1 MSEIRVRFAP
11 SPTGKVH
18 IGNIRAA
25 IYNWLFARHTGGK
38 FLLRVE
44 DTDLERSTPEA
55 IAVLFDCMKWLGLD
69 WDEEV
74 FYQTKNVK
82 RHLEVVDQLLA
93 SGHAYKVEKTSR
105 DGKTGVVTMFKMP
118 KEGTIEF
125 DDIVKGHMAKKAE
138 DIQDFAIVRSDGSP
152 IFHIANVV
160 DDIDQRV
167 THIIRGDDHVENTF
181 KHICIFRALGAE
193 VPKYGHL
200 SMIVNQQGKPYS
212 KRDGAAFV
220 GEYREQ
226 GYLPE
231 ALFNYLLLLGWNPGD
246 DREVLTR
253 EEMVKLFE
261 LEKVHV
267 TAAMFDPKKLA
278 WMNGEYIKKIPA
290 CEFRDMMVRSAVSEG
305 SSSGSLGEYAVS
317 PRSDLRS
324 AAEHSADKTAASEGN
339 IGTSATAEGSSSR
352 NLGEYAVSARSD
364 LRSAADLSDADYA
377 VPLRSEL
384 CEKGER
390 IAWWDYLA
398 NQVQVR
404 TKFLKDIPGAI
415 RCFVS
420 DDYPF
425 DEKAVEKRL
434 KKPGVK
440 ELLLDLVE
448 RFSKVEDW
456 TAPAL
461 EAVVKELSQ
470 GNGMGPWVHPIRVAV
485 SGRGEGI
492 GLFEMLQ
499 LLGKEKTLARL
510 RHAAE
515 TLCA

>member
-1 MSEIRVRFAP
+1 MSETRVRFAP

-55 IAVLFDCMKWLGLD
+55 IAVLIECMKWLGLD

-82 RHLEVVDQLLA
+82 RHMECVEQLLA
-93 SGHAYKVEKTSR
+93 SGRAYKMEKTSR
-105 DGKTGVVTMFKMP
+105 DGKTGVVTMFRMP
-118 KEGTIEF
+118 KEGVIEF

-181 KHICIFRALGAE
+181 KHIEIFRALGAP
-193 VPKYGHL
+193 VPRYAHL

-220 GEYREQ
+220 GEFREE

-246 DREVLTR
+246 EREVLAR
-253 EEMVKLFE
+253 DEMVGLFE
-261 LEKVHV
+261 LSKVHV
-267 TAAMFDPKKLA
+267 TAAKFDLKKLQ

-290 CEFRDMMVRSAVSEG
+290 AEFVSEVKACAAG
-305 SSSGSLGEYAVS
+305 IAS
-317 PRSDLRS
+317 P
-324 AAEHSADKTAASEGN
+324 
-339 IGTSATAEGSSSR
+339 
-352 NLGEYAVSARSD
+352 
-364 LRSAADLSDADYA
+364 
-377 VPLRSEL
+377 VP
-384 CEKGER
+384 GHDD
-390 IAWWDYLA
+390 AWWSYLA
-398 NQVQVR
+398 SQLQPR
-404 TKFLKDIPGAI
+404 TKFMKDIPQMV
-415 RCFVS
+415 RCFVA

-434 KKPGVK
+434 GKPGVK
-440 ELLLDLVE
+440 ELLLDIAE
-448 RFSKVEDW
+448 RFSKAAEW
-456 TAPAL
+456 KAPAL

-492 GLFEMLQ
+492 GLFEMLE
-499 LLGKEKTLARL
+499 LLGRETTLSRI
-510 RHAAE
+510 RRAAE
-515 TLCA
+515 TMCQ

>member
-1 MSEIRVRFAP
+1 MAEEIRCRFAP

-55 IAVLFDCMKWLGLD
+55 IKVLFECMEWLGLD
-69 WDEEV
+69 YDEEV

-82 RHLEVVDQLLA
+82 RHLEVVDQLLKM
-93 SGHAYKVEKTSR
+93 GRAYKVEKTSR
-105 DGKTGVVTMFKMP
+105 DGKTGEVVMFKMP

-181 KHICIFRALGAE
+181 KHIEIFKALGAPI
-193 VPKYGHL
+193 PKYGHL

-231 ALFNYLLLLGWNPGD
+231 ALFNYLLLLGWNPGG

-253 EEMVKLFE
+253 QEMIDLFE

-278 WMNGEYIKKIPA
+278 WMNGEYVKQIPA
-290 CEFRDMMVRSAVSEG
+290 DQFK
-305 SSSGSLGEYAVS
+305 
-317 PRSDLRS
+317 
-324 AAEHSADKTAASEGN
+324 AEVEKVFGRAGAPSH
-339 IGTSATAEGSSSR
+339 
-352 NLGEYAVSARSD
+352 
-364 LRSAADLSDADYA
+364 AADPD
-377 VPLRSEL
+377 
-384 CEKGER
+384 
-390 IAWWDYLA
+390 AWWKLFIE
-398 NQVQVR
+398 QTQPR
-404 TKFLKDIPGAI
+404 TKFLSDIKNNI
-415 RCFVS
+415 YFFS
-420 DDYPF
+420 DDYPV
-425 DEKAVEKRL
+425 DPKAVEKRL
-434 KKPGVK
+434 NKPGVK
-440 ELLLDLVE
+440 EILLDLVP
-448 RFSKVEDW
+448 RFEAISDW
-456 TAPAL
+456 KAPVM
-461 EAVVKELSQ
+461 EEMVKGLSQ
-470 GNGMGPWVHPIRVAV
+470 GQGMGPWVHPIRVAV
-485 SGRGEGI
+485 SGRMDGP
-492 GLFEMLQ
+492 GLFEMLE
-499 LLGKEKTLARL
+499 LLGKEKTIERL
-510 RHAAE
+510 RKAAE
-515 TLCA
+515 SL

>member
-1 MSEIRVRFAP
+1 MNNDIRVRFAP

-38 FLLRVE
+38 FLLRIE

-82 RHLEVVDQLLA
+82 RHLEAVDRLLA

-105 DGKTGVVTMFKMP
+105 DGKTGVVTMFRMP
-118 KEGTIEF
+118 KEGVIEF

-138 DIQDFAIVRSDGSP
+138 DIPDFAIVRSDGSP

-181 KHICIFRALGAE
+181 KHICIFKALGAP

-220 GEYREQ
+220 GEY
-226 GYLPE
+226 LPE

-253 EEMVKLFE
+253 DEMVKLFE

-278 WMNGEYIKKIPA
+278 WMNGEYIKKIPR
-290 CEFRDMMVRSAVSEG
+290 ENFRDLVAKSAAAEG
-305 SSSGSLGEYAVS
+305 SSSGALGEYAVS

-324 AAEHSADKTAASEGN
+324 
-339 IGTSATAEGSSSR
+339 
-352 NLGEYAVSARSD
+352 V
-364 LRSAADLSDADYA
+364 ADYT
-377 VPLRSEL
+377 VPLRSDL
-384 CEKGER
+384 SDSADQ

-398 NQVQVR
+398 AQIQVR
-404 TKFLKDIPGAI
+404 TKFLNDIPGAI
-415 RCFVS
+415 KCFVS

-434 KKPGVK
+434 KKPGAK
-440 ELLLDLVE
+440 EILLDLVE
-448 RFSKVEDW
+448 RFAKVDDW
-456 TAPAL
+456 TAPTL
-461 EAVVKELSQ
+461 EALVKELSQ

-499 LLGKEKTLARL
+499 LLGKDKTLARL
-510 RHAAE
+510 RKAAE

>member
-55 IAVLFDCMKWLGLD
+55 IQVLFDCMKWLGLD

-105 DGKTGVVTMFKMP
+105 DGKTGVVTMFRMP
-118 KEGTIEF
+118 KEGVIEF

-181 KHICIFRALGAE
+181 KHICIFRALGAP

-253 EEMVKLFE
+253 EEMVQLFE

-290 CEFRDMMVRSAVSEG
+290 DDYVKEVKDRVAG
-305 SSSGSLGEYAVS
+305 LVS
-317 PRSDLRS
+317 P
-324 AAEHSADKTAASEGN
+324 
-339 IGTSATAEGSSSR
+339 
-352 NLGEYAVSARSD
+352 
-364 LRSAADLSDADYA
+364 
-377 VPLRSEL
+377 VPAHDD
-384 CEKGER
+384 
-390 IAWWDYLA
+390 AWWQYLA
-398 NQVQVR
+398 SQLQPR
-404 TKFLKDIPGAI
+404 TKFLNDIPAMV

-420 DDYPF
+420 DDFPF

-440 ELLLDLVE
+440 ALLLDLVE
-448 RFSKVEDW
+448 RFSKVGDW
-456 TAPAL
+456 SAPAL

-499 LLGKEKTLARL
+499 LLGRDTTLARL

-515 TLCA
+515 TLAME

>member
-105 DGKTGVVTMFKMP
+105 EGKTGVVTMFRMP
-118 KEGTIEF
+118 KEGVIEF

-181 KHICIFRALGAE
+181 KHICIFRALGAP
-193 VPKYGHL
+193 VPKYAHL

-290 CEFRDMMVRSAVSEG
+290 AEFRDMLVRSAVAEG

-317 PRSDLRS
+317 LRSDLRS
-324 AAEHSADKTAASEGN
+324 TA
-339 IGTSATAEGSSSR
+339 
-352 NLGEYAVSARSD
+352 
-364 LRSAADLSDADYA
+364 
-377 VPLRSEL
+377 
-384 CEKGER
+384 ER

-398 NQVQVR
+398 LQVQVR

-420 DDYPF
+420 DDFEF
-425 DEKAVEKRL
+425 DPKAVEKRL

-448 RFSKVEDW
+448 RFGKVADW
-456 TAPAL
+456 SAPAL

-499 LLGKEKTLARL
+499 LLGRDVTLARL
-510 RHAAE
+510 RKAAE
-515 TLCA
+515 TLCG

>member
-1 MSEIRVRFAP
+1 MSETRVRFAP

-25 IYNWLFARHTGGK
+25 IYNWLYARHTGGK

-55 IAVLFDCMKWLGLD
+55 IKALFECMEWLGLD

-82 RHLEVVDQLLA
+82 RHLEVVDRLLA

-105 DGKTGVVTMFKMP
+105 DGKTGVVTMFRMP
-118 KEGTIEF
+118 KEGVIEF
-125 DDIVKGHMAKKAE
+125 DDIVKGHMAKRAE

-193 VPKYGHL
+193 VPRYAHL

-220 GEYREQ
+220 GEFREQ

-246 DREVLTR
+246 DREVISR
-253 EEMVKLFE
+253 DEMVKLFE

-267 TAAMFDPKKLA
+267 AAAMFDPKKLA
-278 WMNGEYIKKIPA
+278 WMNGEYVKKIPA
-290 CEFRDMMVRSAVSEG
+290 QEFRDIVVRSTTAEG
-305 SSSGSLGEYAVS
+305 SSSGALGEYAVS
-317 PRSDLRS
+317 L
-324 AAEHSADKTAASEGN
+324 
-339 IGTSATAEGSSSR
+339 
-352 NLGEYAVSARSD
+352 RSD
-364 LRSAADLSDADYA
+364 LRSAAD
-377 VPLRSEL
+377 
-384 CEKGER
+384 R

-398 NQVQVR
+398 GQVQVR
-404 TKFLKDIPGAI
+404 TKFLKDIPDAI

-420 DDYPF
+420 DDFPF
-425 DEKAVEKRL
+425 DGKAVEKRL
-434 KKPGVK
+434 RKPGAK
-440 ELLLDLVE
+440 DILLDLAE

-456 TAPAL
+456 SAPAL

-470 GNGMGPWVHPIRVAV
+470 GGGMGPWVHPVRVAV

-499 LLGKEKTLARL
+499 LLGREKTLGRL
-510 RHAAE
+510 RRAAAE
-515 TLCA
+515 LCGEGTEGGNA

>member
-1 MSEIRVRFAP
+1 MSDIRVRFAP

-55 IAVLFDCMKWLGLD
+55 IQVLFECMEWLGLD
-69 WDEEV
+69 YDEEV

-93 SGHAYKVEKTSR
+93 SGHAYKVERTSR
-105 DGKTGVVTMFKMP
+105 DGKTGIVTMFKMP

-160 DDIDQRV
+160 DDIDQKV

-181 KHICIFRALGAE
+181 KHICIFKALGAP

-253 EEMVKLFE
+253 DEMIKLFE

-267 TAAMFDPKKLA
+267 TAAMFDPKSVA
-278 WMNGEYIKKIPA
+278 CFFADDFEYDP
-290 CEFRDMMVRSAVSEG
+290 
-305 SSSGSLGEYAVS
+305 
-317 PRSDLRS
+317 
-324 AAEHSADKTAASEGN
+324 
-339 IGTSATAEGSSSR
+339 
-352 NLGEYAVSARSD
+352 
-364 LRSAADLSDADYA
+364 
-377 VPLRSEL
+377 
-384 CEKGER
+384 
-390 IAWWDYLA
+390 
-398 NQVQVR
+398 
-404 TKFLKDIPGAI
+404 
-415 RCFVS
+415 
-420 DDYPF
+420 
-425 DEKAVEKRL
+425 KAVEKRL
-434 KKPGVK
+434 AKDGVK
-440 ELLLDLVE
+440 ATVLDLVE
-448 RFSKVEDW
+448 RFSKVADW
-456 TAPAL
+456 TAPNL

-470 GNGMGPWVHPIRVAV
+470 GQGMGPWVHPIRVAV

-499 LLGKEKTLARL
+499 LLGREKTLARL
-510 RHAAE
+510 SSAAE
-515 TLCA
+515 KYCK

>member
-1 MSEIRVRFAP
+1 MATETEENTRVRFAP

-25 IYNWLFARHTGGK
+25 IYNWLYARHTGGR

-55 IAVLFDCMKWLGLD
+55 IAVLMDCMKWLGLD

-82 RHLEVVDQLLA
+82 RHLECVEKLIDA
-93 SGHAYKVEKTSR
+93 GRAYKVEKTSR
-105 DGKTGVVTMFKMP
+105 DGKTGVVTMFRMP
-118 KEGTIEF
+118 KEGVIEF

-181 KHICIFRALGAE
+181 KHIEIFKALGAP
-193 VPKYGHL
+193 VPKYAHL
-200 SMIVNQQGKPYS
+200 SMIVNAQGKPYS

-220 GEYREQ
+220 GEFKDE

-253 EEMVKLFE
+253 DEMTALFD
-261 LEKVHV
+261 LSKVHV
-267 TAAMFDPKKLA
+267 TAARFDIKKLQ
-278 WMNGEYIKKIPA
+278 WMNGEYVKRIPA
-290 CEFRDMMVRSAVSEG
+290 AEFAEEVKKRTAQSVPESQDAAAPARDG
-305 SSSGSLGEYAVS
+305 
-317 PRSDLRS
+317 
-324 AAEHSADKTAASEGN
+324 
-339 IGTSATAEGSSSR
+339 
-352 NLGEYAVSARSD
+352 
-364 LRSAADLSDADYA
+364 
-377 VPLRSEL
+377 
-384 CEKGER
+384 
-390 IAWWDYLA
+390 AWWAYLA
-398 NQVQVR
+398 EQLQPR
-404 TKFLKDIPGAI
+404 TKFLKDIPAMT

-420 DDYPF
+420 DDFPF

-440 ELLLDLVE
+440 PLLLDLAG
-448 RFSKVEDW
+448 RFAAVADW

-461 EAVVKELSQ
+461 EEVVKELSQ
-470 GNGMGPWVHPIRVAV
+470 GNGMGPWVHPVRVAV

-499 LLGKEKTLARL
+499 LLGREKTLDRL
-510 RHAAE
+510 RKAAE
-515 TLCA
+515 TMAQD

>member
-1 MSEIRVRFAP
+1 MSDIRVRFAP

-55 IAVLFDCMKWLGLD
+55 IQVLFDCMKWLGLD

-93 SGHAYKVEKTSR
+93 SGHAYKVERTSR
-105 DGKTGVVTMFKMP
+105 EGKTGVVTMFKMP

-193 VPKYGHL
+193 VPRYAHL

-290 CEFRDMMVRSAVSEG
+290 AEFRDMLVRSSASEG

-317 PRSDLRS
+317 LRPDLR
-324 AAEHSADKTAASEGN
+324 DAS
-339 IGTSATAEGSSSR
+339 
-352 NLGEYAVSARSD
+352 
-364 LRSAADLSDADYA
+364 
-377 VPLRSEL
+377 
-384 CEKGER
+384 ER

-398 NQVQVR
+398 AQIQVR
-404 TKFLKDIPGAI
+404 TKFLTGLGDSI

-420 DDYPF
+420 DDFPF

-434 KKPGVK
+434 RKPGVK
-440 ELLLDLVE
+440 ALLLDLAE
-448 RFSKVEDW
+448 RFEKAADW
-456 TAPAL
+456 SAPAL

-499 LLGKEKTLARL
+499 LLGRETTLARL
-510 RHAAE
+510 RKAAD
-515 TLCA
+515 TLAME

>member
-1 MSEIRVRFAP
+1 MENIRVRFAP

-25 IYNWLFARHTGGK
+25 IYNWLYARHVGGK

-55 IAVLFDCMKWLGLD
+55 IQVLFECMKWLGLD
-69 WDEEV
+69 YDEEV

-82 RHLEVVDQLLA
+82 RHLAVVDQLIA
-93 SGHAYKVEKTSR
+93 SGHAYKCEKTSR
-105 DGKTGVVTMFKMP
+105 DGKTGTVVMFKMP
-118 KEGTIEF
+118 KEGVIEY

-160 DDIDQRV
+160 DDIDQGV

-181 KHICIFRALGAE
+181 KHICIFKALGAP

-231 ALFNYLLLLGWNPGD
+231 ALFNYLLLLGWHPEG

-253 EEMVKLFE
+253 EEMIKEFE

-278 WMNGEYIKKIPA
+278 WMNGEYIKKIPQ
-290 CEFRDMMVRSAVSEG
+290 EQF
-305 SSSGSLGEYAVS
+305 
-317 PRSDLRS
+317 
-324 AAEHSADKTAASEGN
+324 KT
-339 IGTSATAEGSSSR
+339 
-352 NLGEYAVSARSD
+352 L
-364 LRSAADLSDADYA
+364 LK
-377 VPLRSEL
+377 
-384 CEKGER
+384 EKVEKAGGGGER
-390 IAWWDYLA
+390 DEAWWDYLA
-398 NQVQVR
+398 PQVQVR
-404 TKFLKDIPGAI
+404 TKFLTDIGKGLE
-415 RCFVS
+415 FLFS
-420 DDYPF
+420 DEFPV

-434 KKPGVK
+434 KKEGAKKALEDVIALF
-440 ELLLDLVE
+440 E
-448 RFSKVEDW
+448 KVDDW
-456 TAPAL
+456 KAPAL
-461 EAVVKELSQ
+461 EECVKTLSQ

-499 LLGKEKTLARL
+499 LLGKEVTLKRL
-510 RHAAE
+510 KNG
-515 TLCA
+515 LVVCA

>member
-1 MSEIRVRFAP
+1 MEEIRVRFAP

-25 IYNWLFARHTGGK
+25 IYNWLYARHTGGT

-55 IAVLFDCMKWLGLD
+55 IQVLFDCMKWLGLD
-69 WDEEV
+69 YDEEV

-82 RHLEVVDQLLA
+82 RHLEVVEQLLA
-93 SGHAYKVEKTSR
+93 SGHAYKCEKTSR
-105 DGKTGVVTMFKMP
+105 DGKTGTVVMFKMP

-125 DDIVKGHMAKKAE
+125 DDLVKGHMAKKAE

-181 KHICIFRALGAE
+181 KHICIFKALGAP

-220 GEYREQ
+220 GEYRDQ

-253 EEMVKLFE
+253 EEMIKLFD
-261 LEKVHV
+261 LEQVHV

-278 WMNGEYIKKIPA
+278 WMNGEYVKKIPQA
-290 CEFRDMMVRSAVSEG
+290 EFKALLKEKVKIEG
-305 SSSGSLGEYAVS
+305 KDE
-317 PRSDLRS
+317 
-324 AAEHSADKTAASEGN
+324 
-339 IGTSATAEGSSSR
+339 
-352 NLGEYAVSARSD
+352 
-364 LRSAADLSDADYA
+364 
-377 VPLRSEL
+377 
-384 CEKGER
+384 
-390 IAWWDYLA
+390 AWWDYLVA
-398 NQVQVR
+398 QVQPR
-404 TKFLKDIPGAI
+404 TKVLADLDKGLEYLSTDEF
-415 RCFVS
+415 
-420 DDYPF
+420 PF

-434 KKPGVK
+434 NKEGVK
-440 ELLLDLVE
+440 ATLLDLVT
-448 RFSKVEDW
+448 RFEAISDW
-456 TAPAL
+456 TAPTL
-461 EAVVKELSQ
+461 EAMVKELSQ
-470 GNGMGPWVHPIRVAV
+470 GNGMGPWVHPIRVAI

-492 GLFEMLQ
+492 GLFEMVQ
-499 LLGKEKTLARL
+499 LLGKETTIRRL
-510 RHAAE
+510 TAAAE
-515 TLCA
+515 TKCP

>member
-1 MSEIRVRFAP
+1 MAEEIRVRFAP

-25 IYNWLFARHTGGK
+25 IYNWLYARHTGGK

-55 IAVLFDCMKWLGLD
+55 IQVLIECMQWLGLD

-82 RHLEVVDQLLA
+82 RHLEVVDQLIA
-93 SGHAYKVEKTSR
+93 SGHAYKVEKTTR
-105 DGKTGVVTMFKMP
+105 DGQTGVVTMFRMP
-118 KEGTIEF
+118 KEGVIEY

-160 DDIDQRV
+160 DDIDQGV

-181 KHICIFRALGAE
+181 KHICIFKALGAP

-226 GYLPE
+226 GCLPE

-253 EEMVKLFE
+253 DEMIKLFE

-278 WMNGEYIKKIPA
+278 WMNGEYIKQIPQ
-290 CEFRDMMVRSAVSEG
+290 
-305 SSSGSLGEYAVS
+305 
-317 PRSDLRS
+317 
-324 AAEHSADKTAASEGN
+324 DKFKTELKKRVAGLD
-339 IGTSATAEGSSSR
+339 
-352 NLGEYAVSARSD
+352 NLVALDGLDE
-364 LRSAADLSDADYA
+364 
-377 VPLRSEL
+377 
-384 CEKGER
+384 
-390 IAWWDYLA
+390 AWWDYLVS
-398 NQVQVR
+398 QVQPR
-404 TKFLKDIPGAI
+404 TKFLTDLPKNVA
-415 RCFVS
+415 CFFT
-420 DDYPF
+420 DDFEYDP
-425 DEKAVEKRL
+425 KAVEKRL
-434 KKPGVK
+434 AKDGVK
-440 ELLLDLVE
+440 ATLLDLVE
-448 RFSKVEDW
+448 RFSKVADW
-456 TAPAL
+456 TAPNL

-470 GNGMGPWVHPIRVAV
+470 GQGMGPWVHPIRVAV

-499 LLGKEKTLARL
+499 LLGREKTLARL
-510 RHAAE
+510 TSAAE
-515 TLCA
+515 KYCK

>member
-1 MSEIRVRFAP
+1 MDEIRVRFAP

-25 IYNWLFARHTGGK
+25 IYNWLFARHVGGT

-55 IAVLFDCMKWLGLD
+55 IQVLFECMKWLGLD
-69 WDEEV
+69 YDEEV

-82 RHLEVVDQLLA
+82 RHLEAVEQLLA
-93 SGHAYKVEKTSR
+93 SGHAYKVERTSR

-181 KHICIFRALGAE
+181 KHICIFKALGAPI
-193 VPKYGHL
+193 PKYAHL

-246 DREVLTR
+246 DREILTR

-290 CEFRDMMVRSAVSEG
+290 SDFKVELQKRVAAATDLAGKSLADAAAAPRPDGWWEYLVSQ
-305 SSSGSLGEYAVS
+305 LQ
-317 PRSDLRS
+317 P
-324 AAEHSADKTAASEGN
+324 
-339 IGTSATAEGSSSR
+339 
-352 NLGEYAVSARSD
+352 
-364 LRSAADLSDADYA
+364 
-377 VPLRSEL
+377 
-384 CEKGER
+384 
-390 IAWWDYLA
+390 
-398 NQVQVR
+398 R
-404 TKFLKDIPGAI
+404 TKTLNDMPGNSL
-415 RCFVS
+415 CFFT
-420 DDYPF
+420 DDYPI
-425 DEKAVEKRL
+425 DPKAVEKRL

-440 ELLLDLVE
+440 ETLLDLVT
-448 RFSKVEDW
+448 RFEAVQDW

-461 EAVVKELSQ
+461 EELVKGLSQ

-499 LLGKEKTLARL
+499 LLGKEKTLVRL
-510 RHAAE
+510 KKAASE
-515 TLCA
+515 LAS

>member
-1 MSEIRVRFAP
+1 MSDIRVRFAP

-55 IAVLFDCMKWLGLD
+55 IQVLFDCMKWLGLD

-93 SGHAYKVEKTSR
+93 SGHAYKVERTSR
-105 DGKTGVVTMFKMP
+105 EGKTGIVTMFKMP
-118 KEGTIEF
+118 KEGVIEF

-193 VPKYGHL
+193 VPRYAHL

-246 DREVLTR
+246 DREVLSR

-290 CEFRDMMVRSAVSEG
+290 AEFRDMLVRSSASEG
-305 SSSGSLGEYAVS
+305 SSPGSLGEYAVS
-317 PRSDLRS
+317 LRPDLR
-324 AAEHSADKTAASEGN
+324 DAS
-339 IGTSATAEGSSSR
+339 
-352 NLGEYAVSARSD
+352 
-364 LRSAADLSDADYA
+364 
-377 VPLRSEL
+377 
-384 CEKGER
+384 ER

-398 NQVQVR
+398 AQIQVR
-404 TKFLKDIPGAI
+404 TKFLTGLGDSI

-420 DDYPF
+420 DDFPF

-434 KKPGVK
+434 RKPGVK
-440 ELLLDLVE
+440 ALLLDLAE
-448 RFSKVEDW
+448 RFEKVADW
-456 TAPAL
+456 SAPAL

-499 LLGKEKTLARL
+499 LLGRETTLARL
-510 RHAAE
+510 RKAAD
-515 TLCA
+515 TLAME

>member
-55 IAVLFDCMKWLGLD
+55 IKVLFECMQWLGLD
-69 WDEEV
+69 YDEEV
-74 FYQTKNVK
+74 FYQTRNRD
-82 RHLEVVDQLLA
+82 RHMEVVEQLLS
-93 SGHAYKVEKTSR
+93 SGHAYRVERTSR
-105 DGKTGVVTMFKMP
+105 EGKTGMVTMFRMP
-118 KEGTIEF
+118 KTGVIEF
-125 DDIVKGHMAKKAE
+125 DDMVKGHMAKKAE

-160 DDIDQRV
+160 DDIDQRI

-181 KHICIFRALGAE
+181 KHICIFRALGKD
-193 VPKYGHL
+193 VPRYGHL

-246 DREVLTR
+246 DREVLSR
-253 EEMVKLFE
+253 DEMIRLFE
-261 LEKVHV
+261 LENVHV

-278 WMNGEYIKKIPA
+278 WMNGEYIKRMPKADFLAEIVHRAAAAGQQIP
-290 CEFRDMMVRSAVSEG
+290 EG
-305 SSSGSLGEYAVS
+305 F
-317 PRSDLRS
+317 
-324 AAEHSADKTAASEGN
+324 
-339 IGTSATAEGSSSR
+339 
-352 NLGEYAVSARSD
+352 
-364 LRSAADLSDADYA
+364 DLSSLADQ
-377 VPLRSEL
+377 L
-384 CEKGER
+384 
-390 IAWWDYLA
+390 
-398 NQVQVR
+398 QVR
-404 TKFLKDIPGAI
+404 TKFLNDIPAATQ
-415 RCFVS
+415 CFFS

-425 DEKAVEKRL
+425 DRKAVDKRL
-434 KKPGVK
+434 AKEGVK
-440 ELLLDLVE
+440 VLLEDIIA
-448 RFSKVEDW
+448 RFAAVEDW
-456 TAPAL
+456 RAIVL
-461 EAVVKELSQ
+461 EELVKGLSQ

-492 GLFEMLQ
+492 GLFEMLE
-499 LLGKEKTLARL
+499 LLGKEKTLKRL
-510 RHAAE
+510 KSAAE
-515 TLCA
+515 TLAL

>member
-1 MSEIRVRFAP
+1 MSDIRVRFAP

-25 IYNWLFARHTGGK
+25 IYNWLYARHTGGK

-74 FYQTKNVK
+74 FYQTKNAK
-82 RHLEVVDQLLA
+82 RHLEAVDRLLA

-105 DGKTGVVTMFKMP
+105 DGKIGVVTMFKMP
-118 KEGTIEF
+118 REGVIEF

-167 THIIRGDDHVENTF
+167 THVIRGDDHVENTF
-181 KHICIFRALGAE
+181 KHICIFRALGAS

-253 EEMVKLFE
+253 EEMIRLFE

-278 WMNGEYIKKIPA
+278 WMNGEYIKKIPHD
-290 CEFRDMMVRSAVSEG
+290 EFVREVKERA
-305 SSSGSLGEYAVS
+305 SSSVEQ
-317 PRSDLRS
+317 
-324 AAEHSADKTAASEGN
+324 
-339 IGTSATAEGSSSR
+339 
-352 NLGEYAVSARSD
+352 
-364 LRSAADLSDADYA
+364 
-377 VPLRSEL
+377 VPAHDD
-384 CEKGER
+384 
-390 IAWWDYLA
+390 AWWSYLA
-398 NQVQVR
+398 DQLQVR
-404 TKFLKDIPGAI
+404 TKFLNDIPGMV

-420 DDYPF
+420 DEFPF
-425 DEKAVEKRL
+425 DGKAVEKRL

-440 ELLLDLVE
+440 GLLLDLAE
-448 RFSKVEDW
+448 RFSKVADW
-456 TAPAL
+456 SAPAL

-499 LLGKEKTLARL
+499 LLGRDATLARL
-510 RHAAE
+510 RKAAE
-515 TLCA
+515 TLAVD

>member
-1 MSEIRVRFAP
+1 MSDIRVRFAP

-105 DGKTGVVTMFKMP
+105 DGKTGVVTMFRMP
-118 KEGTIEF
+118 KEGVIEF

-253 EEMVKLFE
+253 QEMIDLFE

-278 WMNGEYIKKIPA
+278 WMNGEYIKKIPHD
-290 CEFRDMMVRSAVSEG
+290 EFVKEVKSRA
-305 SSSGSLGEYAVS
+305 GEA
-317 PRSDLRS
+317 PAHD
-324 AAEHSADKTAASEGN
+324 D
-339 IGTSATAEGSSSR
+339 
-352 NLGEYAVSARSD
+352 
-364 LRSAADLSDADYA
+364 
-377 VPLRSEL
+377 
-384 CEKGER
+384 
-390 IAWWDYLA
+390 AWWSYLA
-398 NQVQVR
+398 DQLQVR
-404 TKFLKDIPGAI
+404 TKFLNDIPAAVK
-415 RCFVS
+415 CFVS
-420 DDYPF
+420 DDFEF
-425 DEKAVEKRL
+425 DPKAVEKRL

-440 ELLLDLVE
+440 ATLLDLVE
-448 RFSKVEDW
+448 RFSKVNDW

-461 EAVVKELSQ
+461 EALVKDLSQ
-470 GNGMGPWVHPIRVAV
+470 GNGMGPGVHPIRVAV

-499 LLGKEKTLARL
+499 LLGKEKTLAPP

>member
-55 IAVLFDCMKWLGLD
+55 IKVLFECMEWLGLD
-69 WDEEV
+69 YDEEV

-105 DGKTGVVTMFKMP
+105 DGKTGVVTMFRMP

-181 KHICIFRALGAE
+181 KHICIFKALGAP
-193 VPKYGHL
+193 VPQYGHL

-220 GEYREQ
+220 GEYRDE

-246 DREVLTR
+246 DREVLSR

-278 WMNGEYIKKIPA
+278 WMNGEYIKQIPQQKFITEIKKSVA
-290 CEFRDMMVRSAVSEG
+290 GLDGLEA
-305 SSSGSLGEYAVS
+305 L
-317 PRSDLRS
+317 
-324 AAEHSADKTAASEGN
+324 DKLDE
-339 IGTSATAEGSSSR
+339 
-352 NLGEYAVSARSD
+352 
-364 LRSAADLSDADYA
+364 
-377 VPLRSEL
+377 EL
-384 CEKGER
+384 DEE
-390 IAWWDYLA
+390 WWKYLA
-398 NQVQVR
+398 AQLQPR
-404 TKFLKDIPGAI
+404 TKFLKDIGGSVK
-415 RCFVS
+415 FLFS
-420 DDYPF
+420 DDYPV
-425 DEKAVEKRL
+425 DPKAVEKRL
-434 KKPGVK
+434 KKDGAK
-440 ELLLDLVE
+440 
-448 RFSKVEDW
+448 K
-456 TAPAL
+456 AL
-461 EAVVKELSQ
+461 EDVIALFGNVGDAEWLAPKLEELVKGLSQ
-470 GNGMGPWVHPIRVAV
+470 GGGMGPWVHPIRVAV

-499 LLGKEKTLARL
+499 LLGRAKTLARL
-510 RHAAE
+510 EKTASE
-515 TLCA
+515 L